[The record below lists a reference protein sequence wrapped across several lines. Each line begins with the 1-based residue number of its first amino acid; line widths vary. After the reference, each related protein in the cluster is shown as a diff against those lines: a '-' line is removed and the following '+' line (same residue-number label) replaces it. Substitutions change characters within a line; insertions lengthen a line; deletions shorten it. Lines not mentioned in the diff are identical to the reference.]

1 MPTPAGLVQQHLSPK
16 TNTPGTDRRKFIQ
29 VHFPSPLSLC
39 KCDGKQLHPWG
50 LAFCWPCSMS
60 MDGPFLS
67 LLSDPLLSEMEPC
80 VCETL
85 SGCPFHRPSLPTPI
99 LTAPGRGLELCFL
112 IVFPKNITTA
122 TYWVNPPPSV
132 QGVRR
137 EGNVGLISPGIF
149 WVLCPSHETGRFE
162 APLPS
167 LVPHGVMA
175 VLSVLPVPPA
185 LHTFPVCWA
194 RTTVHKARRGICPLC
209 HLPLLVSP
217 QPPHLPSTVKKSF
230 ACF

>member
-1 MPTPAGLVQQHLSPK
+1 MCNMPTPAGLVQQHLSPK

-50 LAFCWPCSMS
+50 LAFCWPRSMS

-67 LLSDPLLSEMEPC
+67 LLSDALLSEMETC

-99 LTAPGRGLELCFL
+99 LIAPGRGLELCFL

-162 APLPS
+162 DP
-167 LVPHGVMA
+167 
-175 VLSVLPVPPA
+175 
-185 LHTFPVCWA
+185 F
-194 RTTVHKARRGICPLC
+194 
-209 HLPLLVSP
+209 LPLYLMGSWQCCQSYLSHQHYILLQSVG
-217 QPPHLPSTVKKSF
+217 QGQQYIKQGGEFVHF
-230 ACF
+230 ATCLFLSLLNLLICHPL

>member
-99 LTAPGRGLELCFL
+99 LTAPGRGLEL
-112 IVFPKNITTA
+112 FPHRVPRKHRYSNVLGQPTT
-122 TYWVNPPPSV
+122 V
-132 QGVRR
+132 
-137 EGNVGLISPGIF
+137 SPGGAK
-149 WVLCPSHETGRFE
+149 GRKCRLDIPRHLLG
-162 APLPS
+162 A
-167 LVPHGVMA
+167 VPF
-175 VLSVLPVPPA
+175 
-185 LHTFPVCWA
+185 T
-194 RTTVHKARRGICPLC
+194 
-209 HLPLLVSP
+209 
-217 QPPHLPSTVKKSF
+217 
-230 ACF
+230 